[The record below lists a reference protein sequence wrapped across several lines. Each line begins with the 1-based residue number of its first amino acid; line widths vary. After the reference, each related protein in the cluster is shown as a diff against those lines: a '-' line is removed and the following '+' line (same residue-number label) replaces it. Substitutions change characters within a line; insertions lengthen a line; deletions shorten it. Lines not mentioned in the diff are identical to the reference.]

1 MSYEHINL
9 GRCLQ
14 CGIAPRHVNA
24 DGICMACEFIG
35 NVTAA
40 YPKSESYVRPDGITV
55 LDMSRVD
62 LFGKP

>member
-1 MSYEHINL
+1 MTDINL
-9 GRCLQ
+9 GRCRE
-14 CGIAPRHVNA
+14 CGRRHHVNA
-24 DGICMACEFIG
+24 DGMCMACEFIG

-55 LDMSRVD
+55 LDLSRVD